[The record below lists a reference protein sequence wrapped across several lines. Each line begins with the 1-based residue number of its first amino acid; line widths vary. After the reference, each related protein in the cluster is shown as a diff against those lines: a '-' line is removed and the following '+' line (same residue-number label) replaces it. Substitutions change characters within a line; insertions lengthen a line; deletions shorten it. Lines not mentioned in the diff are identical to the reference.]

1 MIARYEQGSSYDDL
15 AVWLF
20 NTHHVEVSSSTAAQ
34 IMRLWGLR
42 ARRGKALYI
51 YIGTYEPRLM
61 QKVGRPRKAS
71 TNLNPFKQE
80 MMALYE
86 QGNSFATIRISLMDN
101 HGVGVPGGMSI
112 VDESGKPV
120 SMHCSSRRLPVSGF
134 SPLAVEV

>member
-20 NTHHVEVSSSTAAQ
+20 NTHHVEVSSSKAAQ

-42 ARRGKALYI
+42 ARRGKAVYI

-101 HGVGVPGGMSI
+101 HGVEVGLGVLYRQMKRWGAGGD
-112 VDESGKPV
+112 VDN
-120 SMHCSSRRLPVSGF
+120 
-134 SPLAVEV
+134 